1 MAQLAD
7 ALLLESK
14 CSQFDS
20 ERNYHL
26 YLTGDNMFGFLESVS
41 NLTSNV
47 LDVALAP
54 VQMTVDLAT
63 AATQPLADAAKEL
76 VSDVKSLTK

>member
-1 MAQLAD
+1 
-7 ALLLESK
+7 
-14 CSQFDS
+14 
-20 ERNYHL
+20 
-26 YLTGDNMFGFLESVS
+26 MFGFLESVS